1 MNTNHDW
8 KKSRENYSQQ
18 ELQDMIGWIDKQKEL
33 AKESNEI
40 EENQLPDVNP
50 EHLNRL
56 QRFTYNLVEEFKSK
70 NKQLLMII
78 LGTAGKGKSFTVAS
92 LTKHYLGLLKRACP
106 TAKAAFLKNGKK

>member
-1 MNTNHDW
+1 L

-56 QRFTYNLVEEFKSK
+56 QRFTYNF
-70 NKQLLMII
+70 
-78 LGTAGKGKSFTVAS
+78 
-92 LTKHYLGLLKRACP
+92 
-106 TAKAAFLKNGKK
+106 